1 MAINIDLL
9 IEKINSLQDIC
20 NSTCLDNTLD
30 LPQIVVIGSQS
41 SGKTSVLENI
51 VGRDFLPR
59 GTGIVTRRPLILQ
72 LIYRKDATEE
82 YCEFNHLPTKIFTNF
97 EEVKKE
103 ILEETSRILKSKND
117 VCDIPI
123 TLKLYS
129 SKVLTLTLV
138 DLPGLIKV
146 PAQDQ
151 PKNIVL
157 RIEEMCRKF
166 VTNKN
171 AIILAVSS
179 ANIDIS
185 NSDSLHL
192 ARSVDPN
199 YNRTIGVLT
208 KLDLMDKG
216 TDVVDVLAGR
226 IIKLKLGFVPLIN
239 RSQTEIIQNKSI
251 EAALKDEKI
260 YFENHPAYKKNKLYC
275 GTPYLVQKLHSI
287 LHEHIKFCLPNLQSS
302 IDKMLIDYRN
312 ELEIIGTISFT
323 PKEYMFKIINDI
335 SKKFKDTLEGRCE
348 LSSTELVGG
357 ARLNYTFHHHF
368 AEFITQ
374 LDALGNVKDE
384 QIRTL
389 LYNSGGS
396 SSTLLFAHIA
406 FEKLSKQS
414 IALFKPHCLKLVGII
429 FNELIKIVHQITQN
443 LALDKF
449 PVFNDKIIQSLVNL
463 FKSKTET
470 THYLVSSFIDW
481 NIAYINTKH
490 PDFHQWR
497 YSIKENESK
506 EEVSKNEKSNK
517 ITFDPIPANLKI
529 TKNMSEQDLAEV
541 QTIKSLVNNYFNIIK
556 KIVVDQIPKA
566 IMNELVIKSEQEVQ
580 TTLFREVYEAEGVAE
595 TINESD
601 EIKERRVF
609 LENMIKALKQAY
621 DIICSI

>member
-9 IEKINSLQDIC
+9 IEKINNLQDIC
-20 NSTCLDNTLD
+20 SSTCIENSLE

-72 LIYRKDATEE
+72 LIYRKDALEE
-82 YCEFNHLPTKIFTNF
+82 YCEFNHQPSKIFTNF
-97 EEVKKE
+97 EEVKRE
-103 ILEETSRILKSKND
+103 ILDETSRVLKSKND
-117 VCDIPI
+117 VCEIPI

-129 SKVLTLTLV
+129 CKVLTLTLV

-146 PAQDQ
+146 PATDQ

-185 NSDSLHL
+185 NSDALQL
-192 ARSVDPN
+192 ARSVDPT
-199 YNRTIGVLT
+199 YSRTIGVLT

-216 TDVVDVLAGR
+216 TDAVDVLAGR
-226 IIKLKLGFVPLIN
+226 IIKLKLGFVPVIN
-239 RSQTEIIQNKSI
+239 RSQTDILQKKTI
-251 EAALKDEKI
+251 ESALKDEKI
-260 YFENHPAYKKNKLYC
+260 FFDNHPSYKKNKLYC
-275 GTPYLVQKLHSI
+275 GTSYLVQKLHSI
-287 LHEHIKFCLPNLQSS
+287 LHEHIKFCIPNLQAS
-302 IDKMLIDYRN
+302 IDKMMIEYRN
-312 ELEIIGTISFT
+312 ELEIIGSINFT
-323 PKEYMFKIINDI
+323 PREYMFKIINDI
-335 SKKFKDTLEGRCE
+335 SKKFKDILEGRCE

-374 LDALGNVKDE
+374 LDALGNIKDE

-414 IALFKPHCLKLVGII
+414 ISTFKPHCLKLVGII
-429 FNELIKIVHQITQN
+429 FNELIKIIHQITQN
-443 LALDKF
+443 LSLERF
-449 PVFNDKIIQSLVNL
+449 PIFNDKIIQTLVKL
-463 FKSKTET
+463 FKEKSES
-470 THYLVSSFIDW
+470 THKLVSAFIDW

-490 PDFHQWR
+490 PDFHHWR
-497 YSIKENESK
+497 HSIKEVEKK
-506 EEVSKNEKSNK
+506 EEEIKNDKQNK
-517 ITFDPIPANLKI
+517 ITFDPIPINLKI
-529 TKNMSEQDLAEV
+529 TKNMTDQDLLEV
-541 QTIKSLVNNYFNIIK
+541 QTIKALVTNYFNIIK
-556 KIVVDQIPKA
+556 KIVVDQVPKA

-580 TTLFREVYEAEGVAE
+580 PTLFREVYEAEGIAE

-601 EIKERRVF
+601 EIKERRLF
-609 LENMIKALKQAY
+609 LENMIRALRQAY